1 MFAEPLTD
9 EYMASLEADVQ
20 AQAGR
25 VEDVIDWTDGIIA
38 DVDQPDY
45 VWKNPRI
52 SERTDLENGRQV
64 YSILCDDGQEVD
76 LKALIA
82 KLNKKLGKWG
92 QTINIVSEE
101 VSFKTHWLR
110 KGAWKVSDNEVSET
124 PSAIARREGYGDRQ
138 MQVRQVLLTIDSP
151 AVAGKKT
158 KLIGSFE
165 LAEDGVNV
173 YRHAL
178 NGATSTDIEP
188 FLARWRDCDHC
199 RFKRSRKSSFIC
211 EDEQGRRAVIGR
223 QCSRD
228 FLGLDA
234 AELLAREA
242 IRKTLSAGGEDD
254 EDERISFG
262 IRYIHVETFV
272 QRAYLVA
279 KRLGGYSREM
289 REEFLDHLAALE
301 GAKDYGRDRHYTDL
315 RAGYVEW
322 MQKAKPEPL
331 DFHAFAD
338 YIFGA
343 TGDFG
348 ENLRIAFSCEWAKP
362 KRRTLLAAGVGLY
375 IGRLLKQAKATVVDT
390 RPPAKHLDAAEG
402 KRVDFV
408 GTVERTIPLPSDFGI
423 KTLIA
428 ILAPDGSRC
437 VHYCTSEVQPEA
449 GKRYAIRATIKRHEN
464 RSNFGPQTVITRA
477 VYSPA
482 SDEPT
487 LL

>member
-9 EYMASLEADVQ
+9 EYLASLEADAL

-25 VEDVIDWTDGIIA
+25 EEDGIDWTQGVIA
-38 DVDQPDY
+38 DVDQEDY

-52 SERTDLENGRQV
+52 GERTDLENGRQV
-64 YSILCDDGQEVD
+64 YTILCDDGQEVE
-76 LKALIA
+76 LKALVT

-92 QTINIVSEE
+92 QTINILSEE
-101 VSFKTHWLR
+101 VQFKTHWLL
-110 KGAWKVSDNEVSET
+110 KGGWRTDTEVSET
-124 PSAIARREGYGDRQ
+124 PAAIARREARGDKQ
-138 MQVRQVLLTIDSP
+138 ITVRQVLLTIDSP

-165 LAEDGVNV
+165 LAEDGENV

-178 NGATSTDIEP
+178 NGATTTDIEP

-199 RFKRSRKSSFIC
+199 RFKRNRRASFIC

-242 IRKTLSAGGEDD
+242 IRKVLSAGGEDD

-272 QRAYLVA
+272 QQAYLVA
-279 KRLGGYSREM
+279 KRLGGYSRDM
-289 REEFLDHLAALE
+289 RDEFLDHLAALE
-301 GAKDYGRDRHYTDL
+301 GARDYGRDTHYSDL
-315 RAGYVEW
+315 RNEYKEW
-322 MQKAKPEPL
+322 VKKAKPEPL

-338 YIFGA
+338 YIFSA

-362 KRRTLLAAGVGLY
+362 KRRTMLAAGVGLY
-375 IGRLLKQAKATVVDT
+375 IGRLLKLAKAAVVDT
-390 RPPAKHLDAAEG
+390 RPAAKHLDAAEG
-402 KRVDFV
+402 QRVNFV
-408 GTVERTIPLPSDFGI
+408 GAVERTIPLPSDYGI
-423 KTLIA
+423 KTLVS
-428 ILAPDGSRC
+428 ILCDDGSRC
-437 VHYCTSEVQPEA
+437 VHYCTSAVQPEA
-449 GKRYAIRATIKRHEN
+449 GKRYAIRATIKKHETKPT
-464 RSNFGPQTVITRA
+464 FGPQTVITRA
-477 VYSPA
+477 VYEDVPA
-482 SDEPT
+482 QPP